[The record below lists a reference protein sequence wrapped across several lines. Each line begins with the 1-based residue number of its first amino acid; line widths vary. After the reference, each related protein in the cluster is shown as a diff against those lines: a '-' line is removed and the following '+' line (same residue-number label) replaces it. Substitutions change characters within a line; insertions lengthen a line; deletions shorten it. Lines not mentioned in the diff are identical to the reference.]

1 MWFATLRLTGV
12 AYQWYCKIE
21 RNRGMPTWE
30 QFAGKISR
38 RFAQVLAPA
47 APPASPPG
55 PLPTAPSPPAPV
67 LPPLLPATYS
77 PASMPAIPTP
87 STPTPSPPANPQT
100 PLPASPTPQP
110 PAPPVAPLAVIDPLV
125 GGEQQPL
132 PVKDPSPTACRRLSR
147 PPSSARIFAG
157 SISGRYGSGCPV
169 RRGVVRAPPRAVCRG
184 FRPPLRWI
192 HLRLPAPHMRLPVRG
207 RLRAVRAPPSL
218 ATRTLSACASA
229 HTRPP
234 TRPCAPSSVHGRPST
249 CCRPSEVLQRH
260 ERPRLW
266 RLHRLPWPRRP
277 NPR

>member
-1 MWFATLRLTGV
+1 
-12 AYQWYCKIE
+12 
-21 RNRGMPTWE
+21 MPTWE

-38 RFAQVLAPA
+38 RFAQVPAPA

-55 PLPTAPSPPAPV
+55 PPPTAPSPSAPV
-67 LPPLLPATYS
+67 APTPSAPTPSPLGALTVMPPPLPATSS
-77 PASMPAIPTP
+77 PASMPTIPAP
-87 STPTPSPPANPQT
+87 SMPTPSPPANPAPQT

-184 FRPPLRWI
+184 FRPPSRWI
-192 HLRLPAPHMRLPVRG
+192 HLRPPAPHLRLPV
-207 RLRAVRAPPSL
+207 PS
-218 ATRTLSACASA
+218 AAA
-229 HTRPP
+229 
-234 TRPCAPSSVHGRPST
+234 CAPSALLRRWRPT
-249 CCRPSEVLQRH
+249 RC
-260 ERPRLW
+260 PRVPPPIRGHPRVRA
-266 RLHRLPWPRRP
+266 RL
-277 NPR
+277 

>member
-1 MWFATLRLTGV
+1 
-12 AYQWYCKIE
+12 
-21 RNRGMPTWE
+21 MPTWE

-38 RFAQVLAPA
+38 RFAQVPAPA

-55 PLPTAPSPPAPV
+55 PPPTAPSPPAPV
-67 LPPLLPATYS
+67 APTPLAPTPSPLGALTVMPPPLPATPS
-77 PASMPAIPTP
+77 PATMPTIPAP

-110 PAPPVAPLAVIDPLV
+110 PAPPVAPLAVFDPLV

-157 SISGRYGSGCPV
+157 RISGRYGSGCPV

-234 TRPCAPSSVHGRPST
+234 THPRAPSSVHSRPST
-249 CCRPSEVLQRH
+249 CCHP
-260 ERPRLW
+260 
-266 RLHRLPWPRRP
+266 
-277 NPR
+277 